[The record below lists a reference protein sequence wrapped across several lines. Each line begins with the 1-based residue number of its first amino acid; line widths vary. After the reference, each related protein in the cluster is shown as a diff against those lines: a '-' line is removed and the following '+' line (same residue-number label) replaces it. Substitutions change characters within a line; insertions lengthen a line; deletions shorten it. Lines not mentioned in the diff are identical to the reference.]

1 MWRSTN
7 VRISSPERHCLDTV
21 APCPFSNAYPN
32 TGKDLI
38 CIQTLAGVEKIL
50 GRKGLTLEELR
61 RTFYDN
67 RRDFEAMANLLYEVE
82 GGEVLTITV
91 APASDLD
98 QNERVDVQ
106 WRASAYRTP
115 PSRGL
120 RVSQ

>member
-1 MWRSTN
+1 MSAL
-7 VRISSPERHCLDTV
+7 VRRNGIVWIQSHRVLFPMRD
-21 APCPFSNAYPN
+21 PN

-67 RRDFEAMANLLYEVE
+67 RRDFEAMASLLYEVE

-98 QNERVDVQ
+98 QNERVD
-106 WRASAYRTP
+106 
-115 PSRGL
+115 
-120 RVSQ
+120 